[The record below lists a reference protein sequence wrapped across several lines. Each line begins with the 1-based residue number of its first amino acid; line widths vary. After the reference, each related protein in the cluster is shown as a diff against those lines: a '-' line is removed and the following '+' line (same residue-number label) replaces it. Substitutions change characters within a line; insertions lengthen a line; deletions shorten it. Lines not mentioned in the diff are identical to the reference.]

1 MLQSDELPDG
11 CRITRYESIKAKK
24 KKVKGESTSAT
35 VRLGGV
41 LEQQQKKY
49 NECVDVSWS

>member
-24 KKVKGESTSAT
+24 KKGKGRVNERYSKTGWCTGAT
-35 VRLGGV
+35 A
-41 LEQQQKKY
+41 EKIQ
-49 NECVDVSWS
+49 